1 MFLKYILI
9 ILIIDVNLKDKN
21 SLLQLILRETQT
33 NKIYTLIL
41 ALIIVPQRTIIYVIL
56 K

>member
-21 SLLQLILRETQT
+21 SVLQLILRETQIIKT
-33 NKIYTLIL
+33 YSLIL
-41 ALIIVPQRTIIYVIL
+41 VLIIVPHRTIIYVIL